1 MTALTL
7 FEIAAEFRHI
17 TDVLMDSG
25 CDEQTLADTLEGE
38 QWPLEIKAQQYAFVI
53 RNLEAVAAA
62 KKDAEAAMKK
72 SRESY
77 EKRIAYL
84 KERLKT
90 GMEIAGVSKL
100 ECAHFAI
107 AIRKNPPAVDIW
119 DEKQIPAEFMRLP
132 EPKPPV
138 AVPDK
143 EAIKA
148 AIKAGDDVPGAKVV
162 QGTRVDIG

>member
-25 CDEQTLADTLEGE
+25 CDQQTLDDTLEGE
-38 QWPLEIKAQQYAFVI
+38 QWPLECKAQNYAFVI
-53 RNLEAVAAA
+53 RNLEATAAA
-62 KKDAEAAMKK
+62 IKDAEAAMKK
-72 SRESY
+72 RRESY

-84 KERLKT
+84 TERLKT
-90 GMEIAGVSKL
+90 GMEIAGINKL
-100 ECAHFAI
+100 DCPHFAI
-107 AIRKNPPAVDIW
+107 TIRKNPPSVDIW
-119 DEKQIPAEFMRLP
+119 DERQIPAKFMRLP

-143 EAIKA
+143 AAISA
-148 AIKAGDDVPGAKVV
+148 AIKAGDDVPGAKQV
-162 QGTRVDIG
+162 QGTRLVIG